1 MKSEFADWF
10 VAQHKPRTNSG
21 MPNHTDQ
28 QLRDMVHA
36 GRVAE
41 RVLACRELWDDKQT
55 SALYAWQ
62 AREKT
67 PNAEVR
73 GASRPAGGASLSTAG
88 LCGSERE

>member
-67 PNAEVR
+67 PNVGAKRAATAQPLSVR
-73 GASRPAGGASLSTAG
+73 LSDQFGHT
-88 LCGSERE
+88 EKD